1 MTSIGD
7 TFEHCRRTDRKALM
21 PFLTAGYPDGRSF
34 VQLLRTFSESGADLI
49 EVGIPFS
56 DPMAD
61 GKTIQFSSRKAL
73 LNGVTVENTLASL
86 SQLGE
91 SFDTPLI
98 IMSYY
103 NPIYSYGFK
112 RFLQR
117 ARLAGVRGLIIPD
130 LIPEEGTAVE
140 RLCRSHRIDL
150 IYLLAPT
157 TQAQRRRMVVGRSR
171 GFVYL
176 VSVTGVTG
184 ARKSLPGYLNK
195 WISDV
200 KTECRL
206 PVCVGFGIADV
217 QQAVTVSEKADGV
230 IIGSAIIDIIRR
242 APEPRQA
249 VTRVRTFLKQLRKGL
264 DHDLR

>member
-1 MTSIGD
+1 MKSIGD
-7 TFEHCRRTDRKALM
+7 TFRHCRQFGRKALM
-21 PFLTAGYPDGRSF
+21 PFLTAGYPDRRSF
-34 VQLLRTFSESGADLI
+34 VKLFRAFNESGADLI

-61 GKTIQFSSRKAL
+61 GKTIQFSSQKAL
-73 LNGVTVENTLASL
+73 VNGVTVENTLACL

-117 ARLAGVRGLIIPD
+117 ARQAGVRGLIIPD
-130 LIPEEGTAVE
+130 LIPEEGTDVE
-140 RLCRSHRIDL
+140 RLCRRYRIDL

-157 TQAQRRRMVVGRSR
+157 TDARRRRMVVRRSQ

-184 ARKSLPGYLNK
+184 ARKSLPVYLNK
-195 WISDV
+195 WIGDV
-200 KTECRL
+200 KTECCL
-206 PVCVGFGIADV
+206 PVCVGFGIADLK
-217 QQAVTVSEKADGV
+217 QALAVARHADGV
-230 IIGSAIIDIIRR
+230 IMGSAIIDIVRR
-242 APEPRQA
+242 AQDPRQA

-264 DHDLR
+264 DYDLR